1 MKIVAARQLEGG
13 YVKFYDVISSVW
25 EWYWDVGKEEDGVG
39 GLPF

>member
-13 YVKFYDVISSVW
+13 YVKFYDVSSVW